1 MSVQLLQESMDRMDE
16 SYSKLI
22 EIMQDKKQ
30 AVISNDYTELV
41 RTLSQESKLIKNIEE
56 LEKDLLASAQGFL
69 KSKGVKSQLELTIT
83 EILRLVFD
91 PEEKRILTE
100 SRAKIEG
107 RLQDLKRL
115 NSLNQELIGQSLTF
129 IDYSLNLMMGGMDDE
144 ATYSSPQSQ
153 DKKPTV
159 RSNMFDTRG

>member
-91 PEEKRILTE
+91 PEEKRLLTQ

-115 NSLNQELIGQSLTF
+115 NSLNQDLIGQSLTF

-144 ATYSSPQSQ
+144 ATYSPPQSQ